1 MSNLTDLLP
10 AGAGGKQVNFVASG
24 TIGNGVTVVLNSD
37 GTVSAVAAT
46 GGPLSVGTSAVF
58 EAAALPTSNDTSI
71 VFDPVNNKVVIT
83 YPDAGNSNYGTAIVG
98 TVSGTSI
105 TFGTP
110 VVFFTSAISNT
121 RLVFDSNS
129 NKVVEAH
136 RRTSNLYGYAMVG
149 TVSGTSISF
158 GFSAIFNY
166 ATSYNIE
173 AAFDSNSNKVVIA
186 YRDSG
191 NSNYGTAIVGTV
203 SGTSIS
209 YGSPTVFNSALSVPY
224 GCVFD
229 SSNNK
234 TITAYYDG
242 GNSNYGTAI
251 VGTVSGTS
259 ISFGTASVFKS
270 AATFV
275 MNIAFDSLANKT
287 VIVYKPSSPNTVSAV
302 VGTVSGTSI
311 SFGAEANISGTY
323 SPNRVSVTYDSSANK
338 VVAFFNDDLT
348 SYTGYASVGAISGTS
363 ITFDS
368 PIAFSGVQTYS
379 IVSTFDS
386 NANKVVVAYTD
397 AGNSSYGT
405 AAVVTTSG
413 SNSADFIGISDAA
426 VSDTASGSVTIKGGI
441 STNVTGLTP
450 NATYYVQA
458 DGSLA
463 SGNIPYSISGASYDS
478 VNFSVTSQDS
488 SPKGI
493 SFNANGTKMFVVG
506 QTNDSVYEYALTTA
520 YDVSTASHSQSF
532 SVASQDANPRGI
544 AFNTAGTKMF
554 VVGYAESR
562 VNEYALATGFD
573 VSTASF
579 SQFFSV
585 ASQDSTPQG
594 IAFNTDG
601 TKMFVVGN
609 TGDSVYEYSLTT
621 GFNVSTASFVDS
633 FSVSS
638 EETGPFG
645 VAFNSNGTRMFISGT
660 TPDEV
665 SEYTLT
671 TGFDVSTASYSGISF
686 SVLSQDNQIEDLA
699 FSQDGNKMYVV
710 GNQNDSVYQYSTT
723 AASTTVPAGKA
734 LSSTSI
740 NLDYTT

>member
-10 AGAGGKQVNFVASG
+10 AGAGGKQVDFVASG
-24 TIGNGVTVVLNSD
+24 TINNGVTVALNSD
-37 GTVSAVAAT
+37 GTVTAVSGVTAAIGSNTSFTAASAF
-46 GGPLSVGTSAVF
+46 PNYISSSYD
-58 EAAALPTSNDTSI
+58 SNA
-71 VFDPVNNKVVIT
+71 NKVVLVYTNGSGHVI
-83 YPDAGNSNYGTAIVG
+83 AIVG
-98 TVSGTSI
+98 TVSGT
-105 TFGTP
+105 T
-110 VVFFTSAISNT
+110 
-121 RLVFDSNS
+121 
-129 NKVVEAH
+129 
-136 RRTSNLYGYAMVG
+136 
-149 TVSGTSISF
+149 ISF
-158 GFSAIFNY
+158 GSA
-166 ATSYNIE
+166 ATAASVSSIWLSSSY
-173 AAFDSNSNKVVIA
+173 DT
-186 YRDSG
+186 
-191 NSNYGTAIVGTV
+191 TAQKIV
-203 SGTSIS
+203 IS
-209 YGSPTVFNSALSVPY
+209 YTDTTNSYY
-224 GCVFD
+224 G
-229 SSNNK
+229 K
-234 TITAYYDG
+234 
-242 GNSNYGTAI
+242 AI

-259 ISFGTASVFKS
+259 ISFGTPVVYNSGNSYHSNNVYDPS
-270 AATFV
+270 
-275 MNIAFDSLANKT
+275 ANKT
-287 VIVYKPSSPNTVSAV
+287 VIAYRDVSSSNQGKAI

-311 SFGAEANISGTY
+311 SFGAEATFDTVFCQFPNQVYDANANKISIVYQDANAGDGKAVVGTVSGTSISFGTPITFTTNDLESMSGAYNSNALKVVYCYRDIGNSNFGTVAVGTISGTSISFGTPVTFSSGGVTKPSLAYDSFANKLVISY
-323 SPNRVSVTYDSSANK
+323 SDSANSSYGTLVTGTVSGSSITFDSAIIYSSTSFYGTSTFVTYDSSSSKNIISWATNSYQGFS
-338 VVAFFNDDLT
+338 VV
-348 SYTGYASVGAISGTS
+348 YTNAGTNASA
-363 ITFDS
+363 
-368 PIAFSGVQTYS
+368 
-379 IVSTFDS
+379 
-386 NANKVVVAYTD
+386 
-397 AGNSSYGT
+397 
-405 AAVVTTSG
+405 
-413 SNSADFIGISDAA
+413 FIGISDAA
-426 VSDTASGSVTIKGGI
+426 ISDTASGSVTIKGGI

-450 NATYYVQA
+450 NQNYYVQS

>member
-10 AGAGGKQVNFVASG
+10 AGAGGKQVSFVASG
-24 TIGNGVTVVLNSD
+24 TIGNGVTVALNSD
-37 GTVSAVAAT
+37 GTVTAVSGVTAAIGSNTSFTAASAF
-46 GGPLSVGTSAVF
+46 PNYISSSYD
-58 EAAALPTSNDTSI
+58 SNA
-71 VFDPVNNKVVIT
+71 NKVVLVYTNGSGHVI
-83 YPDAGNSNYGTAIVG
+83 AIVG
-98 TVSGTSI
+98 TVSGT
-105 TFGTP
+105 T
-110 VVFFTSAISNT
+110 
-121 RLVFDSNS
+121 
-129 NKVVEAH
+129 
-136 RRTSNLYGYAMVG
+136 
-149 TVSGTSISF
+149 ISF
-158 GFSAIFNY
+158 GSA
-166 ATSYNIE
+166 ATAASVSSIWLSSSY
-173 AAFDSNSNKVVIA
+173 DT
-186 YRDSG
+186 
-191 NSNYGTAIVGTV
+191 TAQKIV
-203 SGTSIS
+203 IS
-209 YGSPTVFNSALSVPY
+209 YTDTTNSYY
-224 GCVFD
+224 G
-229 SSNNK
+229 K
-234 TITAYYDG
+234 
-242 GNSNYGTAI
+242 AI

-259 ISFGTASVFKS
+259 ISFGTPVVYNSGNSYHSNNVYDPS
-270 AATFV
+270 
-275 MNIAFDSLANKT
+275 ANKT
-287 VIVYKPSSPNTVSAV
+287 VIAYRDVSSSNQGKAI

-311 SFGAEANISGTY
+311 SFGAEATFDTVFCQFPNQVYDANANKISIVYQDANAGDGKAVVGTVSGTSISFGTPITFTTNDLESMSGAYNSNALKVVYCYRDIGNSNFGTVAVGTISGTSISFGTPVTFSSGGVTKPSLAYDSFANKLVISY
-323 SPNRVSVTYDSSANK
+323 SDSANSSYGTLVTGTVSGSSITFDSAIIYSSTSFYGTSTFVTYDSSSSKNIISWATNSYQGFS
-338 VVAFFNDDLT
+338 VV
-348 SYTGYASVGAISGTS
+348 YTNAGTNASA
-363 ITFDS
+363 
-368 PIAFSGVQTYS
+368 
-379 IVSTFDS
+379 
-386 NANKVVVAYTD
+386 
-397 AGNSSYGT
+397 
-405 AAVVTTSG
+405 
-413 SNSADFIGISDAA
+413 FIGISDAA
-426 VSDTASGSVTIKGGI
+426 ISDTASGSVTIKGGI

-450 NATYYVQA
+450 NQNYYVQS

>member
-10 AGAGGKQVNFVASG
+10 AGAGGKQVSFVASG
-24 TIGNGVTVVLNSD
+24 TIGNGVTVGLNAD
-37 GTVSAVAAT
+37 GTVEAVSAVDESLGSSAQIST
-46 GGPLSVGTSAVF
+46 GNFAYPVGVYDST
-58 EAAALPTSNDTSI
+58 
-71 VFDPVNNKVVIT
+71 NNKVVVV
-83 YPDAGNSNYGTAIVG
+83 YSGPSNRAYAVVG
-98 TVSGTSI
+98 QI
-105 TFGTP
+105 
-110 VVFFTSAISNT
+110 
-121 RLVFDSNS
+121 
-129 NKVVEAH
+129 
-136 RRTSNLYGYAMVG
+136 
-149 TVSGTSISF
+149 SGTSISF
-158 GFSAIFNY
+158 GSEVLAV
-166 ATSYNIE
+166 ATTAYHQ
-173 AAFDSNSNKVVIA
+173 AGAFDANTGKVLLCYSDYDNSE
-186 YRDSG
+186 
-191 NSNYGTAIVGTV
+191 YG
-203 SGTSIS
+203 
-209 YGSPTVFNSALSVPY
+209 
-224 GCVFD
+224 
-229 SSNNK
+229 K
-234 TITAYYDG
+234 
-242 GNSNYGTAI
+242 
-251 VGTVSGTS
+251 
-259 ISFGTASVFKS
+259 
-270 AATFV
+270 
-275 MNIAFDSLANKT
+275 
-287 VIVYKPSSPNTVSAV
+287 AV

-311 SFGAEANISGTY
+311 SFGS
-323 SPNRVSVTYDSSANK
+323 VSTFNSSA
-338 VVAFFNDDLT
+338 T
-348 SYTGYASVGAISGTS
+348 SYISAIYDPSAQKIVIGYKDGSYPANGSLIAATISGTS
-363 ITFDS
+363 VSFG
-368 PIAFSGVQTYS
+368 AE
-379 IVSTFDS
+379 STFNSGSAQFVSLTYNSAEDKILVFYQDQGNS
-386 NANKVVVAYTD
+386 RYPTCRVADLSGTSFSYGSETVVASKATEHH
-397 AGNSSYGT
+397 GSSYTTAGKHLLVYRNDGT
-405 AAVVTTSG
+405 PNSLSQCLVATVSGTSVSFGAEVEINAQLTSNPVAVVYNESASKVIIFSRNQVASTYYPTYVTASISGTNITLNTPVVAQSVTSYEQG
-413 SNSADFIGISDAA
+413 AVYDPTEEKSALFWPTSSRTIPVGAVLTSASSNNTDFIGISDAA
-426 VSDTASGSVTIKGGI
+426 ISDTASGSVTIKGGI

>member
-10 AGAGGKQVNFVASG
+10 AGAGGKQVSFVASG
-24 TIGNGVTVVLNSD
+24 TINNGVTVALNSD
-37 GTVSAVAAT
+37 GTVTAVSGVTAAIGSNTSFTAASAF
-46 GGPLSVGTSAVF
+46 PNYISSSYD
-58 EAAALPTSNDTSI
+58 SNA
-71 VFDPVNNKVVIT
+71 NKVVLVYTNGSGHVI
-83 YPDAGNSNYGTAIVG
+83 AIVG
-98 TVSGTSI
+98 TVSGT
-105 TFGTP
+105 T
-110 VVFFTSAISNT
+110 
-121 RLVFDSNS
+121 
-129 NKVVEAH
+129 
-136 RRTSNLYGYAMVG
+136 
-149 TVSGTSISF
+149 ISF
-158 GFSAIFNY
+158 GSA
-166 ATSYNIE
+166 ATAASVSSIWLSSSY
-173 AAFDSNSNKVVIA
+173 DT
-186 YRDSG
+186 
-191 NSNYGTAIVGTV
+191 TAQKIV
-203 SGTSIS
+203 IS
-209 YGSPTVFNSALSVPY
+209 YTDTTNSYY
-224 GCVFD
+224 G
-229 SSNNK
+229 K
-234 TITAYYDG
+234 
-242 GNSNYGTAI
+242 AI

-259 ISFGTASVFKS
+259 ISFGTPVVYNSGNSYHSNNVYDPS
-270 AATFV
+270 
-275 MNIAFDSLANKT
+275 ANKT
-287 VIVYKPSSPNTVSAV
+287 VIAYRDVSSSNQGKAI

-311 SFGAEANISGTY
+311 SFGAEATFDTVFCQFPNQVYDANANKISIVYQDANAGDGKAVVGTVSGTSISFGTPITFTTNDLESMSGAYNSNALKVVYCYRDIGNSNFGTVAVGTISGTSISFGTPVTFSSGGVTKPSLAYDSFANKLVISY
-323 SPNRVSVTYDSSANK
+323 SDSANSSYGTLVTGTVSGSSITFDSAIIYSSTSFYGTSTFVTYDSSSSKNIISWATNSYQGFS
-338 VVAFFNDDLT
+338 VV
-348 SYTGYASVGAISGTS
+348 YTNAGTNASA
-363 ITFDS
+363 
-368 PIAFSGVQTYS
+368 
-379 IVSTFDS
+379 
-386 NANKVVVAYTD
+386 
-397 AGNSSYGT
+397 
-405 AAVVTTSG
+405 
-413 SNSADFIGISDAA
+413 FIGISDAA
-426 VSDTASGSVTIKGGI
+426 ISDTASGSVTIKGGI

-450 NATYYVQA
+450 NQNYYVQS